1 MALKLLTEG
10 KTPTV
15 VHTLSDTTKANE
27 RKYFKKPQLF
37 TLILDRMSGLSIR
50 FSVETW
56 ET

>member
-15 VHTLSDTTKANE
+15 VHTLSDTTKANG